1 MKKLLAIVLAAVL
14 VLSAFAGCGK
24 QTDTTAP
31 NAENKEQ
38 TGTQSTTSD
47 GGSLV
52 IWVEKSFS
60 EDVDKLF
67 DERIQAFGQEKG
79 VKVKAEFISAT
90 DYMTKLNAAVEA
102 GNVPDLTLVNPYK
115 VVSYYPGNPFSDVT
129 DLVEEIDGQRPMFD
143 ALKNGTKI
151 EGVNYFVPFYAAS
164 SLLFLRKDVFEAK
177 GVALPTTW
185 EELWDAAVAISDPD
199 NGFDGLGMG

>member
-79 VKVKAEFISAT
+79 VKGQGRVHQRYRLYDEAECCCRS
-90 DYMTKLNAAVEA
+90 
-102 GNVPDLTLVNPYK
+102 GQR
-115 VVSYYPGNPFSDVT
+115 SGSYPGEP
-129 DLVEEIDGQRPMFD
+129 L
-143 ALKNGTKI
+143 
-151 EGVNYFVPFYAAS
+151 
-164 SLLFLRKDVFEAK
+164 
-177 GVALPTTW
+177 
-185 EELWDAAVAISDPD
+185 
-199 NGFDGLGMG
+199 

>member
-52 IWVEKSFS
+52 IWVE
-60 EDVDKLF
+60 
-67 DERIQAFGQEKG
+67 I
-79 VKVKAEFISAT
+79 
-90 DYMTKLNAAVEA
+90 
-102 GNVPDLTLVNPYK
+102 
-115 VVSYYPGNPFSDVT
+115 
-129 DLVEEIDGQRPMFD
+129 
-143 ALKNGTKI
+143 
-151 EGVNYFVPFYAAS
+151 S
-164 SLLFLRKDVFEAK
+164 SLTSASRLLARKRV
-177 GVALPTTW
+177 
-185 EELWDAAVAISDPD
+185 
-199 NGFDGLGMG
+199 